1 MERIEV
7 DGSLAGKIFGKEG
20 CVIRDIQKRANCTL
34 TKLRNVSLSMG
45 VFECRANHIKDL
57 MLARLLVSAII
68 CRGPLSMNI
77 PHHIEEAARVLAKQH
92 PSPAHSWEAVATA
105 AVAAIPDADKDVSV
119 TVDLLQL
126 EEMKRKEK
134 EEREAKEKEER
145 EASKV
150 AKEQERLARAAE
162 EARLQ
167 AEKELLARAEKEATE
182 RAQLQSLSVAARV
195 VATGLRGE
203 SLWNHVASLDATGGR
218 PSGSALLAEVLTL
231 HASKGMLPAE
241 SGWWRPGEYGTT
253 LRKLLNGG
261 EEEEVQVLNA
271 VQLYCSSLSFP
282 SGLLEK
288 LFTILHSSGLVDKYS
303 FVAWEDSDEEVVGKC
318 TALIQCTSFL
328 AQRKTEIQ
336 IEEEEE
342 QDEAEEDVGDEDED
356 IGVWRP
362 LKR

>member
-1 MERIEV
+1 
-7 DGSLAGKIFGKEG
+7 
-20 CVIRDIQKRANCTL
+20 
-34 TKLRNVSLSMG
+34 
-45 VFECRANHIKDL
+45 
-57 MLARLLVSAII
+57 
-68 CRGPLSMNI
+68 MNI
-77 PHHIEEAARVLAKQH
+77 PHHIEEAPRVLAKQH
-92 PSPAHSWEAVATA
+92 PSPTHSWEAVAAA

-145 EASKV
+145 EASKA

-167 AEKELLARAEKEATE
+167 AEKDLLARAEKEATE
-182 RAQLQSLSVAARV
+182 RAQLQSMSVAARV

-203 SLWNHVASLDATGGR
+203 SLWNHVSSLDATSDR
-218 PSGSALLAEVLTL
+218 PSGSALLAEVLRL
-231 HASKGMLPAE
+231 HASMGMLPAE
-241 SGWWRPGEYGTT
+241 SGWWLPEEYGIM
-253 LRKLLNGG
+253 LRKLLEGS

-271 VQLYCSSLSFP
+271 VQLYCSSLGFP

-303 FVAWEDSDEEVVGKC
+303 FVAWEDSGEEVAGKC
-318 TALIQCTSFL
+318 TALIQCNSFL
-328 AQRKTEIQ
+328 APRKEEIR
-336 IEEEEE
+336 IEQEEEE
-342 QDEAEEDVGDEDED
+342 QVEEDEGEEDVD